1 MQTTITS
8 QLTQIK
14 NERRLEKMNERIIP
28 IFQKYNIPIDNE
40 NMVAFMNELYDTN
53 ISINN
58 GLLSK
63 GGADFEN
70 IISNKLN
77 NNGISFRE
85 QVVIDENGII
95 KAFNTTTIE
104 ECFHKV
110 DFVVGENIEIG
121 RSIEEFMVLSCKTTC
136 RERWKQD
143 DWSLVTKP
151 KKYILLT
158 VSNDYPPSAKF
169 QESETRKIITEN
181 PKKRD
186 NRVYKLNYDSLI
198 SEITELV
205 ER

>member
-1 MQTTITS
+1 MQTTIKS
-8 QLTQIK
+8 QLAQIK
-14 NERRLEKMNERIIP
+14 NGIKLEKMNQRIIP
-28 IFQKYNIPIDNE
+28 IFQKYNIPIEIE
-40 NMVAFMNELYDTN
+40 NVNAFMNELYDIN
-53 ISINN
+53 ISIHQ
-58 GLLSK
+58 SSQCT
-63 GGADFEN
+63 GGTNFEN
-70 IISNKLN
+70 LISDKLN
-77 NNGISFRE
+77 QNGIQFRE

-95 KAFNTTTIE
+95 KAFNTTTIKD
-104 ECFHKV
+104 CFHKV
-110 DFVVGENIEIG
+110 DIVVGENIEIG

-158 VSNDYPPSAKF
+158 VSNDYPLSEIF

-198 SEITELV
+198 SEITGM
-205 ER
+205 

>member
-1 MQTTITS
+1 
-8 QLTQIK
+8 
-14 NERRLEKMNERIIP
+14 MNERIIP

-70 IISNKLN
+70 IISHKLN